1 MAPWLLRISY
11 VASVRTP
18 VHSIDSSKPVSWF
31 QSLRL
36 HILCFF
42 HPVSAVL
49 AYTSSLLA
57 STSFLTGMLLIHR
70 HEQLEGAEAHE
81 AVRYSLFDCK
91 ISFPYSFLQQAYLS
105 GVRSEYFKFQGV
117 AAAYS
122 LPRVLSL
129 VGLITFFSQWF
140 VLIWEITL
148 TSALSLWYSSFSDS
162 SCLYSR

>member
-1 MAPWLLRISY
+1 
-11 VASVRTP
+11 
-18 VHSIDSSKPVSWF
+18 
-31 QSLRL
+31 
-36 HILCFF
+36 
-42 HPVSAVL
+42 
-49 AYTSSLLA
+49 
-57 STSFLTGMLLIHR
+57 MLLIHR

-140 VLIWEITL
+140 VLIWENNPHICAIPL
-148 TSALSLWYSSFSDS
+148 IFLILGLFLSLQQITTTSEATIMRNLSSQTAKLVSMFRDTSQSTENKDS
-162 SCLYSR
+162 VV